1 MEASDCN
8 DNANDLNSIISPTT
22 TQGKSRV
29 FEEGEVMLFSN
40 LFKDL
45 FQGSQK
51 IESKDVLQRLKGA
64 ALKTSY
70 KNALSRKLLTRSEVF
85 VQLTSGSGES
95 KGEHS

>member
-8 DNANDLNSIISPTT
+8 DNASDLNSIISPTT
-22 TQGKSRV
+22 TQGKSRG

-51 IESKDVLQRLKGA
+51 IESKDVLQRLKGSG
-64 ALKTSY
+64 LKDIIQKCSKQKITD
-70 KNALSRKLLTRSEVF
+70 KIRGLRATHIRQWRK
-85 VQLTSGSGES
+85 
-95 KGEHS
+95 

>member
-51 IESKDVLQRLKGA
+51 IESKDVLQRLKGSG
-64 ALKTSY
+64 LKDHT
-70 KNALSRKLLTRSEVF
+70 KML
-85 VQLTSGSGES
+85 
-95 KGEHS
+95 

>member
-22 TQGKSRV
+22 TQGKLRV

-51 IESKDVLQRLKGA
+51 IESKDVLQRLKGSG
-64 ALKTSY
+64 LKDIIQKCSKQKITD
-70 KNALSRKLLTRSEVF
+70 KIRGLRATHIRQWRK
-85 VQLTSGSGES
+85 
-95 KGEHS
+95 